1 MPFYENGSVR
11 IHYEERGS
19 GTPILIMPGGGL
31 NSSMNV
37 LRNTSPFNPMEVF
50 SDEFRCITLDIRN
63 SLAGQS
69 TGPVEVDRPWNAF
82 ADDQLG
88 LLDHLGIDKF
98 IAMGFCIGGPLSWN
112 LMQRAPDRVM
122 AAMLV
127 QPSAGRP
134 GPDNWFL
141 DTYRESWAPE
151 FHKKRPEVSA
161 EDLDRYLLSLYSDNA
176 DFVFTVDR
184 DFVRNCQTPIL
195 VMPDD
200 IPAHPYAVAMET
212 ATLAP
217 NAQATFFPWKEPDD
231 LLQLALSHARA
242 FLRANRG

>member
-31 NSSMNV
+31 NSSMKV

-217 NAQATFFPWKEPDD
+217 NAQATFFPWKEPDG